1 MPRGM
6 IVTLWIGSACGS
18 RTPSSAWPASC
29 TAVTFFSSS
38 LMIIE
43 RRSAPISTLS
53 LANSKSSIET
63 TFRLLARGVE
73 RRLVHEVGQVGAG
86 EARPCRAPAR

>member
-6 IVTLWIGSACGS
+6 IVTLCTGSALGS
-18 RTPSSAWPASC
+18 SAATSAWPASWI
-29 TAVTFFSSS
+29 AVTFFSSS

-53 LANSKSSIET
+53 LANSKSTMRT
-63 TFRLLARGVE
+63 TFWL
-73 RRLVHEVGQVGAG
+73 
-86 EARPCRAPAR
+86 

>member
-18 RTPSSAWPASC
+18 STVSSACPASWI
-29 TAVTFFSSS
+29 AVTRFSAS

-43 RRSAPISTLS
+43 RRSDPISTLS
-53 LANSKSSIET
+53 FANSKSCMRT
-63 TFRLLARGVE
+63 TFWL
-73 RRLVHEVGQVGAG
+73 
-86 EARPCRAPAR
+86 

>member
-18 RTPSSAWPASC
+18 RTVSTAWPASWI
-29 TAVTFFSSS
+29 AVTFFSSS

-53 LANSKSSIET
+53 LANSKSTMRT
-63 TFRLLARGVE
+63 TFWL
-73 RRLVHEVGQVGAG
+73 
-86 EARPCRAPAR
+86 